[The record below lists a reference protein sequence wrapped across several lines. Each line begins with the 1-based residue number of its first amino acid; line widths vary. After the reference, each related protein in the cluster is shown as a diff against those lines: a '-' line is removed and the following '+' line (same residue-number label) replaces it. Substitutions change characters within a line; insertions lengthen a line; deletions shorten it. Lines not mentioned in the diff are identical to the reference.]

1 MYWSKI
7 CVFSLF
13 LHTRLVWGYGK
24 VDSARIYC
32 MKVGVKKI
40 ESLPYQT
47 VEPFDPTIISF
58 ESIPTCDRQT
68 DGQTDTDG
76 RADYS

>member
-1 MYWSKI
+1 
-7 CVFSLF
+7 
-13 LHTRLVWGYGK
+13 
-24 VDSARIYC
+24 